1 MDAEAS
7 SLGFIHCSLT
17 SAQQALPVPSQDWLD
32 DLFSPW
38 SYLTLLQKITQT
50 CWLVL
55 QPSYLSP
62 PRILHPCPILE
73 WSQTQ
78 QFLLKHPK
86 PTATCVALSKEHA
99 LSFTERGRS
108 HSLSTFPR
116 ALLTQG
122 HLQLTIHPSLVSSI
136 DSFCSV
142 CKNTSC
148 QTRGNTSFFYF
159 LFEMSL
165 PCLHYQSPFPST
177 LLSTS
182 CNLSISG
189 FLLRTSLKGT
199 PWPANYHT
207 QWQWGD
213 HHQIEGL
220 QVTIRIVLFCV
231 VYIFYIEHIES
242 EKHLTVAF
250 F

>member
-1 MDAEAS
+1 MTCFLHEVTSLCYRKSPKHADWFCNQVTLVLLDFFIPVQFWNEVKHS
-7 SLGFIHCSLT
+7 SFSWNTLSPL
-17 SAQQALPVPSQDWLD
+17 LPVWPSVRNMLC
-32 DLFSPW
+32 P
-38 SYLTLLQKITQT
+38 LQKEEDHTA
-50 CWLVL
+50 
-55 QPSYLSP
+55 SP
-62 PRILHPCPILE
+62 PSPGHF
-73 WSQTQ
+73 S
-78 QFLLKHPK
+78 
-86 PTATCVALSKEHA
+86 
-99 LSFTERGRS
+99 
-108 HSLSTFPR
+108 
-116 ALLTQG
+116 QG
-122 HLQLTIHPSLVSSI
+122 HLQLTVHPSLVSSI

-148 QTRGNTSFFYF
+148 QTRGNTSFYF

-199 PWPANYHT
+199 PWPANYHS

-220 QVTIRIVLFCV
+220 QVTIHIVLFCI